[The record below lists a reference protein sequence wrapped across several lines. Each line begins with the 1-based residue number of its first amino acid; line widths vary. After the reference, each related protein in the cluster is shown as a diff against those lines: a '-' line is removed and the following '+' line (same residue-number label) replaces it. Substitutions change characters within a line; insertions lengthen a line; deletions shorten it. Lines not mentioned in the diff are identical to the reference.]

1 MLRVFQ
7 NDLASPKC
15 FVITLELVPG
25 RESFG
30 QSLETVKGIAADSFA
45 DGRISAVS
53 ITDNPGETPP

>member
-7 NDLASPKC
+7 SDLMDPER

-30 QSLETVKGIAADSFA
+30 QPLDTLKKIAADAFA
-45 DGRISAVS
+45 DGRISDRMS
-53 ITDNPGETPP
+53 IV